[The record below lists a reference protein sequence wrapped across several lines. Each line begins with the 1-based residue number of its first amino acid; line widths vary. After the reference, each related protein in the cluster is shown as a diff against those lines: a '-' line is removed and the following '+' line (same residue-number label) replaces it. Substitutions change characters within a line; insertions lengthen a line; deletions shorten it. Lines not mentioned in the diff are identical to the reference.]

1 MSHHFWHANVPFTV
15 LEMHDLVR
23 EHVVDHAGMA
33 WVIGLMLLLTAMAK
47 SAQLPFTTWLPRAME
62 GPTPSS
68 AIFYGSLSVHM
79 GAFILIRTH
88 AFWMELPGFAW
99 IVVGIG
105 LSTALVA
112 TGIARV
118 QSSVKAQ
125 IAYASAAQIGVIFIE
140 IALGWNTLAL
150 IHISGNALLR
160 TYQLLISPSV
170 VTYQI
175 REQLFGFDPSHSSRE
190 RILPSRLR
198 DTLYVLSLKEFNL
211 DTLMYQSLWNPL
223 KKAGKMLDVL
233 TVTSAMALFGPLI
246 LVMVAFLLRPEFM
259 PAWLSPAMPYVAA
272 SIAVASVLKAFS
284 ERRHA
289 RLAWFLIVMNHT
301 FIALAI
307 AFNTDFDLASTFL
320 YLGGIYIAALVGVF
334 ALEHMRL
341 REGGID
347 LTRFHGHYYEYPRTS
362 FVVLLAS
369 LGISGFPITTAFLG
383 EDLLF
388 AHIGDH
394 QLGLA
399 VLFAVSFVVD
409 GLAAMR
415 IFARLFFGPHSKTYH
430 EVAYRS
436 S

>member
-1 MSHHFWHANVPFTV
+1 
-15 LEMHDLVR
+15 
-23 EHVVDHAGMA
+23 
-33 WVIGLMLLLTAMAK
+33 
-47 SAQLPFTTWLPRAME
+47 
-62 GPTPSS
+62 
-68 AIFYGSLSVHM
+68 
-79 GAFILIRTH
+79 
-88 AFWMELPGFAW
+88 
-99 IVVGIG
+99 
-105 LSTALVA
+105 
-112 TGIARV
+112 
-118 QSSVKAQ
+118 
-125 IAYASAAQIGVIFIE
+125 
-140 IALGWNTLAL
+140 
-150 IHISGNALLR
+150 
-160 TYQLLISPSV
+160 
-170 VTYQI
+170 
-175 REQLFGFDPSHSSRE
+175 
-190 RILPSRLR
+190 
-198 DTLYVLSLKEFNL
+198 
-211 DTLMYQSLWNPL
+211 
-223 KKAGKMLDVL
+223 
-233 TVTSAMALFGPLI
+233 
-246 LVMVAFLLRPEFM
+246 
-259 PAWLSPAMPYVAA
+259 
-272 SIAVASVLKAFS
+272 
-284 ERRHA
+284 
-289 RLAWFLIVMNHT
+289 
-301 FIALAI
+301 
-307 AFNTDFDLASTFL
+307 L

>member
-1 MSHHFWHANVPFTV
+1 
-15 LEMHDLVR
+15 
-23 EHVVDHAGMA
+23 
-33 WVIGLMLLLTAMAK
+33 
-47 SAQLPFTTWLPRAME
+47 
-62 GPTPSS
+62 
-68 AIFYGSLSVHM
+68 
-79 GAFILIRTH
+79 
-88 AFWMELPGFAW
+88 
-99 IVVGIG
+99 
-105 LSTALVA
+105 
-112 TGIARV
+112 
-118 QSSVKAQ
+118 
-125 IAYASAAQIGVIFIE
+125 
-140 IALGWNTLAL
+140 
-150 IHISGNALLR
+150 
-160 TYQLLISPSV
+160 
-170 VTYQI
+170 
-175 REQLFGFDPSHSSRE
+175 
-190 RILPSRLR
+190 
-198 DTLYVLSLKEFNL
+198 
-211 DTLMYQSLWNPL
+211 
-223 KKAGKMLDVL
+223 
-233 TVTSAMALFGPLI
+233 
-246 LVMVAFLLRPEFM
+246 
-259 PAWLSPAMPYVAA
+259 MPYVAA